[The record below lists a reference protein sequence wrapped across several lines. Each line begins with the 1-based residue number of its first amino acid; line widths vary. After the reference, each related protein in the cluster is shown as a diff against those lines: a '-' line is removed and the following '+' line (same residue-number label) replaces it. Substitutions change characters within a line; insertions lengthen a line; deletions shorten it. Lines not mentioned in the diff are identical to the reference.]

1 MRHSKRHRKQGK
13 LHWRLIIN
21 RQLAGLR
28 ENLLALL
35 LTAILIGI
43 STGCLAVGFRYL
55 LQLATQLCWGDS
67 HDIIGAAT
75 ALPWY
80 MVVGLPLFGGL
91 LIAPIIALWAPE
103 TRGAGVPEVIEAVV
117 AHEGSI
123 KHRTTFFKLISTTI
137 SIGFG
142 ASVGREGP
150 VVHIGAS
157 VGSSIA
163 QVLKLAPEWRRVF
176 LACGAAA
183 GIAATFN
190 APMAGMLFAAEII
203 LVDFQISYLSHIA
216 ISSVT
221 ATVISHHFLGSL
233 PAFEVPH
240 FQLLS
245 YWEIPLYCLLGIL
258 AGLLAIGFIR
268 SVSLVENSFDKAR
281 LPIWLR
287 PALGGACVGLI
298 ALAYPQVLGVG
309 YQSVNLV
316 LTAQAATGLMAAL
329 IIGKLLATAL
339 STGSGFSGGIF
350 APSLVM
356 GGLLGGLFGQGL
368 QWLFP
373 DLIGSSAA
381 YALVGMGAMVSG
393 ATLAPITAIFTIFE
407 LTYNFEIILP
417 LMTACVA
424 SLVIVQKYFGHS
436 IYETKLRKRGIRIV
450 RGHDVNLL
458 RSMRVSHYMERKF
471 DAVHENTRLGELITL
486 AQKSSYLHFPVLNSA
501 EQLVGIISLRD
512 LKEVLTE
519 MGELRDL
526 VVASEIMTREV
537 FSLTPD
543 DSLETAFEVFEG
555 KQISTLPVID
565 VENGSKLIGIL
576 KKSDLLLAYNHMVLK
591 TDALAKV
598 TG

>member
-1 MRHSKRHRKQGK
+1 MTIRKIRALRLRAHLNRK
-13 LHWRLIIN
+13 LS
-21 RQLAGLR
+21 GLR

-80 MVVGLPLFGGL
+80 TVVGLPLLGGL
-91 LIAPIIALWAPE
+91 LIAPIIAFWAPE

-117 AHEGSI
+117 AREGSI
-123 KHRTTFFKLISTTI
+123 KHRTTFFKLVSTII

-163 QVLKLAPEWRRVF
+163 QVLRLAPEWRRVF

-233 PAFEVPH
+233 PAFEVPR

-258 AGLLAIGFIR
+258 AGFLAIGFIR
-268 SVSLVENSFDKAR
+268 SVDLVENNFDR
-281 LPIWLR
+281 TRMPVWLR
-287 PALGGACVGLI
+287 PAIGGCGVGLI

-316 LTAQAATGLMAAL
+316 LTAQAAAGLMAVL
-329 IIGKLLATAL
+329 IVGKLVATAL
-339 STGSGFSGGIF
+339 STGAGFSGGIF

-368 QWLFP
+368 QLLFP
-373 DLIGSSAA
+373 DLVGTPAA
-381 YALVGMGAMVSG
+381 FALVGMGAMVAGS
-393 ATLAPITAIFTIFE
+393 TLAPITAIFTIFE

-417 LMTACVA
+417 LMTSCVA
-424 SLVIVQKYFGHS
+424 SLVIVQKFFGHS
-436 IYETKLRKRGIRIV
+436 IYETKLRKRGIKIV
-450 RGHDVNLL
+450 RGRDINLL
-458 RSMRVSHYMERKF
+458 RSMRVAEYMDRNF
-471 DAVHENTRLGELITL
+471 DAVHENTRLGELIEL
-486 AQKSSYLHFPVLNSA
+486 AQESSYPHFPVLNSK
-501 EQLVGIISLRD
+501 EELVGIISLRD

-519 MGELRDL
+519 MGELCEL

-537 FSLTPD
+537 FSLIPD
-543 DSLETAFEVFEG
+543 DNLETAFEVFEG
-555 KQISTLPVID
+555 KQISTLPVVASHD
-565 VENGSKLIGIL
+565 GGKLLGIL
-576 KKSDLLLAYNHMVLK
+576 KKSELLLAYNQKVLK
-591 TDALAKV
+591 VDALAKV
-598 TG
+598 TN